1 MDNIVKNGRHAYLIM
16 AHHRPDLLK
25 RLISALDDKRNDIF
39 LHIDLKSDMKPKE
52 FKTKNAGIYF
62 VKQMD
67 VHWAG
72 YSQVECEYRLLKA
85 AVNNSKYD
93 YYHLLTGASYPLWNQ
108 DYLHQFFDDHAGI
121 NFVGFDN
128 KNDFSE
134 RARYYFFA
142 SEYGKP
148 KGIKGSIVYRIRTL
162 LLAIQKILKYD
173 RTRKFN
179 NLSIKKGLAYW
190 SVTQEAAE
198 YILNKETFIKELL
211 RYSVSGDEIFVQTLL
226 YNSELRNTIFCSDK
240 ETSGASRLSAWES
253 SINKE
258 REGYNFMMEDIDF
271 ILASDCCFAFK
282 FESDDGIKLIDIID
296 KERNINYDFQEEY
309 YS

>member
-39 LHIDLKSDMKPKE
+39 LHIDLKSDMKPEE

-72 YSQVECEYRLLKA
+72 YSQVECEYRLLEA
-85 AVNNSKYD
+85 AVNNNKYD

-148 KGIKGSIVYRIRTL
+148 QGIKGKSIYLIRYL
-162 LLAIQKILKYD
+162 LLLIQKLFRVNRLNRYPE
-173 RTRKFN
+173 
-179 NLSIKKGLAYW
+179 LQIKKGIAYW
-190 SVTQEAAE
+190 SITQELSE
-198 YILNKETFIKELL
+198 FVIERKEFIRKLL
-211 RYSVSGDEIFVQTLL
+211 GHTLCGDEIFVQTLV
-226 YNSELRNTIFCSDK
+226 YNSNFYKKVYDNKNEIRG
-240 ETSGASRLSAWES
+240 SGRISTWGLEKAE
-253 SINKE
+253 K
-258 REGYNFMMEDIDF
+258 YDF
-271 ILASDCCFAFK
+271 IDQTSLRIEDVDALLKSKSLFAFK
-282 FESDDGIKLIDIID
+282 FEGDDGIKLIDIIN
-296 KERNINYDFQEEY
+296 KERNIIKE
-309 YS
+309 